1 MALNLTMN
9 PNSSINTIHVT
20 SSTKQKE
27 EEEEEEKDIPS
38 HHQVS
43 RSPIA
48 ALTRNNV

>member
-1 MALNLTMN
+1 MALNLTLN
-9 PNSSINTIHVT
+9 PNFSINTIHVT

-27 EEEEEEKDIPS
+27 EEEKDIPS

-43 RSPIA
+43 RSPVT